1 MRTRRDPWVA
11 LEAGADPR
19 HWARELRTV
28 HERVV
33 SGGSPTAVLRPTIM
47 ASWQRSVAGGVRPE
61 ARGAPHVLDVDEVQE
76 RRRTH
81 PLAAAMP
88 AIRRVLHPAMAEAH
102 HIMVVSDENGVLL
115 WVEGP
120 AREISRAADDMN
132 FVPGSDWSEDGVG
145 TNSIGTAL
153 AADHA
158 IQVFSAEH
166 FSTACHRWTCS
177 GAPVHDPV
185 TGRTIGAIDITSN
198 LSVYHPSGHPLVLA
212 AAQVAEGVLA
222 EEQQRRDQRLGA
234 HYLDNLN
241 RGMRPPSAVASRDGR
256 VLAAFPSGWVGTR
269 PLQIP
274 DGGGPLAREGLFAE
288 PVLEGAGHLLVP
300 MDASRGVEGVDP
312 APVLEVFARGR
323 RVATCRLWGRA
334 VELSPRHSEILTL
347 LALHPEGLT
356 GGQIAAALYADGSP
370 GVTVRVEISRLRSLL
385 GDVIDSRPYR
395 LKARVRAD
403 FLTGDRGI
411 GPQVDVPG
419 LPAGGELLI
428 GSTVPEIVALRD
440 RLRRSVSDT

>member
-19 HWARELRTV
+19 HWARELRSV

-33 SGGSPTAVLRPTIM
+33 SGGAPTPVLRPTIM
-47 ASWQRSVAGGVRPE
+47 ASWRRSAARGATPDG
-61 ARGAPHVLDVDEVQE
+61 RGAPHVLDADEVEE

-120 AREISRAADDMN
+120 SREISRAADDMN
-132 FVPGSDWSEDGVG
+132 FVPGSDWSESGVG

-166 FSTACHRWTCS
+166 FNTACHRWTCS

-222 EEQQRRDQRLGA
+222 EEAQRRDHRLVA

-241 RGMRPPSAVASRDGR
+241 HRMRPPSAVASADGR
-256 VLAAFPSGWVGTR
+256 VLAAFPSGWVGSR
-269 PLQIP
+269 QRRFPA
-274 DGGGPLAREGLFAE
+274 GGGPMPREGITAKPILDGEGFVLF
-288 PVLEGAGHLLVP
+288 PL
-300 MDASRGVEGVDP
+300 DATRNGP
-312 APVLEVFARGR
+312 ASDRAPLLEVFARGR
-323 RVATCRLWGRA
+323 RVATCRLWGRV

-356 GGQIAAALYADGSP
+356 GGQIAEALYNDASP

-385 GDVIDSRPYR
+385 GDVIGSRPYR
-395 LKARVRAD
+395 LNARVRAD
-403 FLTGDRGI
+403 FLTGPESI
-411 GPQVDVPG
+411 GPINDVPG
-419 LPAGGELLI
+419 LATGGELLI
-428 GSTVPEIVALRD
+428 GSTVPEIVALREALSTPD
-440 RLRRSVSDT
+440 PAG